1 MSTRPNI
8 LVVLS
13 SSPQGWY
20 LPEFA
25 HPYQVLSPHAD
36 LTIASPKGGATIMD
50 PVSVALWKDDPFA
63 VEFKDTKSDLWTK
76 TEKLES
82 FLGRA
87 KEFTA
92 ILYVGGFGR
101 EFCFSF
107 SLPFRP

>member
-1 MSTRPNI
+1 MPTRPTI

-25 HPYQVLSPHAD
+25 HPYEILAPYAD
-36 LTIASPKGGATIMD
+36 LTIASPAGGPTTMD
-50 PVSVALWKDDPFA
+50 PVSVTLWKDDASA

-101 EFCFSF
+101 EFLFYF
-107 SLPFRP
+107 IFPFRS